1 MLVHDLENNSI
12 KMYSRYKEE
21 NSGIAAKP
29 IRTLKDKFYKYKT
42 IYKYMT
48 WTLLD
53 VHTDKLD
60 DILNKYNNTY
70 HGTVK
75 LNLFYVKLSTYT
87 DFH

>member
-1 MLVHDLENNSI
+1 MVHDLENNSI
-12 KMYSRYKEE
+12 KMYSAYKEQ
-21 NSGIAAKP
+21 NSAVAEKP
-29 IRTLKDKFYKYKT
+29 IRTSENK
-42 IYKYMT
+42 IYKYLT
-48 WTLLD
+48 WIFLD